1 MYPGLP
7 HGSQFRCANYA
18 YSDIAKI
25 KYDDVVAF
33 RHNWQGQEYTF
44 VWRVMALPGD
54 RVVTKARDVYINQQ
68 PVKHSIVR
76 REKNYDIYQERNN
89 KAEYLVAFSKRK
101 ELNGPESDLI
111 IPEGHV
117 FLMGDNRFDALDSR
131 ILGVIPFEE
140 IVCKKM

>member
-1 MYPGLP
+1 MVNHCSRKKGIPDSNFLP
-7 HGSQFRCANYA
+7 
-18 YSDIAKI
+18 D
-25 KYDDVVAF
+25 
-33 RHNWQGQEYTF
+33 
-44 VWRVMALPGD
+44 AL
-54 RVVTKARDVYINQQ
+54 NQQ

-101 ELNGPESDLI
+101 ELNGPESDSI

-131 ILGVIPFEE
+131 ILGAIPFEE